1 MKHSSRRIIPFNF
14 GNLLATGVQCI
25 CEAMLRSSYSL
36 SSSSRALVSVIL
48 LGQQLFAESK
58 KSSPS
63 IPPPE
68 GAKAASG
75 TKNTGSG
82 YVIGSGDILQINVW
96 HEPEASVS
104 STVVR
109 TDGLISLP
117 LIKEIQAAGFTP
129 AELEKLIT
137 ERLSKQIRNADVTV
151 LVKEIHSEKIYLIG
165 ALKKEAQLV
174 LKSPLTV
181 LQAIAEAGGLTDYAK
196 RNKIYV
202 LRQEKS
208 KQLRFPFDY
217 PAVIRG
223 EHMEQNIILKPGD
236 TIVVPQ

>member
-1 MKHSSRRIIPFNF
+1 
-14 GNLLATGVQCI
+14 
-25 CEAMLRSSYSL
+25 MLRFSSLL
-36 SSSSRALVSVIL
+36 SSSSQAFFVLIL
-48 LGQQLFAESK
+48 LGQQIFAESK
-58 KSSPS
+58 KSAST
-63 IPPPE
+63 IQPPD
-68 GAKAASG
+68 GAVTTSSAKGSG
-75 TKNTGSG
+75 TG

-117 LIKEIQAAGFTP
+117 LIKEIQAAGFRPT
-129 AELEKLIT
+129 ELEKLIT

-174 LKSPLTV
+174 LKSQITV

-202 LRQEKS
+202 LRQENS

-217 PAVIRG
+217 SAVIRG

>member
-1 MKHSSRRIIPFNF
+1 
-14 GNLLATGVQCI
+14 
-25 CEAMLRSSYSL
+25 MLRFSSLL
-36 SSSSRALVSVIL
+36 SSSSQAFFVLIL
-48 LGQQLFAESK
+48 LGQQISAESK
-58 KSSPS
+58 KSASTIQLPN
-63 IPPPE
+63 
-68 GAKAASG
+68 GAVPTASAKGSG
-75 TKNTGSG
+75 TG

-129 AELEKLIT
+129 AELEKLLT

-174 LKSPLTV
+174 LKSQITV

-202 LRQEKS
+202 LRQENS

-217 PAVIRG
+217 SAVIRG

>member
-1 MKHSSRRIIPFNF
+1 MYEAVMSRSKLYLTFPLPAF
-14 GNLLATGVQCI
+14 LLILV
-25 CEAMLRSSYSL
+25 MSHP
-36 SSSSRALVSVIL
+36 ALA
-48 LGQQLFAESK
+48 GSK
-58 KSSPS
+58 KATTNIQPS
-63 IPPPE
+63 E
-68 GAKAASG
+68 TRTEAATSG
-75 TKNTGSG
+75 QPNS
-82 YVIGSGDILQINVW
+82 YVIGAGDVLQINVW
-96 HEPEASVS
+96 HEPEASVA

-117 LIKEIQAAGFTP
+117 LIKEISAAGLSP

-137 ERLSKQIRNADVTV
+137 EKLSKQIRNADVTV

-165 ALKKEAQLV
+165 ALKKEAQLI

-196 RNKIYV
+196 RSKIYV

-217 PAVIRG
+217 PAVLRG
-223 EHMEQNIILKPGD
+223 EHMEQNILLRPGD

>member
-1 MKHSSRRIIPFNF
+1 M
-14 GNLLATGVQCI
+14 VV
-25 CEAMLRSSYSL
+25 M
-36 SSSSRALVSVIL
+36 L
-48 LGQQLFAESK
+48 LGQQISAESK
-58 KSSPS
+58 KSNSS
-63 IPPPE
+63 IQPPE
-68 GAKAASG
+68 VPAPTSSAKGSS
-75 TKNTGSG
+75 SG

-117 LIKEIQAAGFTP
+117 LIKEIQAAGLTP

-137 ERLSKQIRNADVTV
+137 ERISKQIRNADVTV

>member
-1 MKHSSRRIIPFNF
+1 
-14 GNLLATGVQCI
+14 
-25 CEAMLRSSYSL
+25 MLRFSSLL
-36 SSSSRALVSVIL
+36 SSSSQAFFVLIL
-48 LGQQLFAESK
+48 LGQQISAESK
-58 KSSPS
+58 KSASA
-63 IPPPE
+63 IQPPD
-68 GAKAASG
+68 GAVPTASAKGSG
-75 TKNTGSG
+75 TG

-129 AELEKLIT
+129 AELEKLLT

-174 LKSPLTV
+174 LKSQITV

-202 LRQEKS
+202 LRQENS

-217 PAVIRG
+217 SAVIRG